1 MVVHVARRLKDVLQ
15 MEPSNETLYAE
26 ENPPKETQQDIP
38 SKSAMPATSLSS
50 AVVSDSNSP
59 APSVRRARRQ
69 RRPQVMS
76 LTVAGVLFGVLL
88 SAVLAMLF
96 LKPAERTQKE
106 ATVTQPPDGC
116 LTVDCRFVADEL
128 LQAMNQSA
136 EPCDDFYEYMCG
148 NYNGPEANMFAA
160 VEETIRSSLKA
171 LLKSTNVPETGQDA
185 WEKAAGMFQSCM
197 DLDVTRNTQMADL
210 RQWLASQRLDFFNI
224 TQDHSYD
231 VVDALVMFSLQYH
244 LPALLALEVDRMRF
258 LNKKRAISFTIYED
272 DIEWYTHY
280 HIANG
285 TNHRGRRSSY
295 ETNLNHYGLRG
306 DALKA
311 MSRSLED
318 YGTQVAVALD
328 RYAKQPATIAAVTIA
343 GLGNLTEG
351 HVDSVRWASIFGRY
365 TGGIYHGED
374 YIQVVPSAPAL
385 LVALL
390 SSPTIGPHGLRCL
403 LAWSV
408 LRFVGDLVE
417 TASADAEANSRPFD
431 NVCYDHVLLVMEPVF
446 MRKYDEINA
455 NTGAAGRARDMI
467 GNIKVAFK
475 RFLFAFKWMG
485 DEVQNLMEHKL
496 ADTAALVGYPESAPD
511 AHGLNDYYDE
521 LDDSTPPRFFHDWRK
536 ALELYARRLVRDQV
550 HMLFLSVKA
559 NVSYSPAANAI
570 IVPAASLQPGLF
582 FQQGPASVNYGGL
595 GTVVAREMTQIMNL
609 QALTLDQPT
618 AVEWNGSDTAK
629 HYASSARCL
638 LKSQKEALH
647 RFHAESPIESP
658 DSAILADFMG
668 LLAAHA
674 AFTDLPKEERAV
686 RLHRSPLSSDQTF
699 YAFHCAKLCEL
710 NGNASSQSRQA
721 TARLRCVVPLMNSEA
736 FAEAFDCPASSPMNP
751 SKKCSVW

>member
-1 MVVHVARRLKDVLQ
+1 
-15 MEPSNETLYAE
+15 
-26 ENPPKETQQDIP
+26 
-38 SKSAMPATSLSS
+38 
-50 AVVSDSNSP
+50 
-59 APSVRRARRQ
+59 
-69 RRPQVMS
+69 MS
-76 LTVAGVLFGVLL
+76 LTVGGVLFGILV

-96 LKPAERTQKE
+96 LKPAERAQKE
-106 ATVTQPPDGC
+106 TTVTQPPDGC

-136 EPCDDFYEYMCG
+136 QPCDDFYEYMCG
-148 NYNGPEANMFAA
+148 NYSGPEANMFSA

-171 LLKSTNVPETGQDA
+171 LLKSTKVPETGQDA

-224 TQDHSYD
+224 TEDRSYD

-244 LPALLALEVDRMRF
+244 LPALLAFEVDRMRF
-258 LNKKRAISFTIYED
+258 LNKKRAISFTLYED

-280 HIANG
+280 RIANG
-285 TNHRGRRSSY
+285 TNQTGRRSSY
-295 ETNLNHYGLRG
+295 EAHLNHYGLRG

-318 YGTQVAVALD
+318 YGT
-328 RYAKQPATIAAVTIA
+328 
-343 GLGNLTEG
+343 EG
-351 HVDSVRWASIFGRY
+351 RWASIFGRY

-390 SSPTIGPHGLRCL
+390 SSPTIGTHGLRCL

-408 LRFVGDLVE
+408 LRWVGDLVD
-417 TASADAEANSRPFD
+417 TASTAADPNSRPFD
-431 NVCYDHVLLVMEPVF
+431 NVCYDHILLVMEPVF

-455 NTGAAGRARDMI
+455 NTGAARRARDMI
-467 GNIKVAFK
+467 ANMKAAFK

-485 DEVQNLMEHKL
+485 DEVQDLMEHQL
-496 ADTAALVGYPESAPD
+496 TDMAALVGYPDSAPD
-511 AHGLNDYYDE
+511 ARGLNDYYDE
-521 LDDSTPPRFFHDWRK
+521 LDDSTPSRFFHDWRK

-550 HMLFLSVKA
+550 HMLFLSVKT
-559 NVSYSPAANAI
+559 NVSYSPTANAI

-595 GTVVAREMTQIMNL
+595 GTVVAREMTQIMHL
-609 QALTLDQPT
+609 QSLTLDEPT
-618 AVEWNGSDTAK
+618 AVKWNGSDTAK

-638 LKSQKEALH
+638 LKSQKEAQH

-658 DSAILADFMG
+658 DSAILADFVG
-668 LLAAHA
+668 LLAAYA

-686 RLHRSPLSSDQTF
+686 RLHRSPFDSDQTF

-736 FAEAFDCPASSPMNP
+736 FAEAFDCPTSSPMNP
-751 SKKCSVW
+751 SKKCSIW